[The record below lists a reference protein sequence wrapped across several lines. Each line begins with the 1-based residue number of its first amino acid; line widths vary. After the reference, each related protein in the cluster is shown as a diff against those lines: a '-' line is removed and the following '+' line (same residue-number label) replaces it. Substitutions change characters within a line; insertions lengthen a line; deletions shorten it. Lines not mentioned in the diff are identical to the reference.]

1 MSGPARVLVVQHER
15 GTGAGWFGQWLTE
28 AGLVLEVAH
37 PYAGDELKPMT
48 TYDGAVV
55 LGGSMAP
62 TDDEQCPWLP
72 TVRQL
77 MAEAVASSVPLL
89 GICLGAQLLALACGG
104 AVRRGV
110 LGPELGVLDIEV
122 HPAAD
127 DDPLCAGLTSPSS
140 VVQWHWEE
148 ISALPAGATLLAG
161 SRTYANQV
169 FRVGDH
175 AWGVQGHPE
184 VTAQIAAQ
192 WAREDSPML
201 GAAGRAPD
209 ELVAEVRSH
218 EEVLAK
224 TWRPVAEAFAG
235 VVRQRAARPVLEDWI
250 ADGPQDGPTPIQ

>member
-1 MSGPARVLVVQHER
+1 MEGPPRVLVVQHER
-15 GTGAGWFGQWLTE
+15 GTGGGWVGEWLAE
-28 AGLVLEVAH
+28 AGLALEVAH
-37 PYAGDELKPMT
+37 PYAGDELKPIT

-55 LGGSMAP
+55 LGGAMAP
-62 TDDEQCPWLP
+62 TEDELCPWLP
-72 TVRQL
+72 AVRAL

-110 LGPELGVLDIEV
+110 LGPELGVLDIDV
-122 HPAAD
+122 HAAAGS
-127 DDPLCAGLTSPSS
+127 DPLFAGLGATVP

-169 FRVGDH
+169 FRVGER

-184 VTAQIAAQ
+184 VTAQIAAE

-201 GAAGRAPD
+201 AAAGREPD
-209 ELVAEVRSH
+209 ELVAEVRRH
-218 EEVLAK
+218 EAVLAQ
-224 TWRPVAEAFAG
+224 TWRPVAQAFAG
-235 VVRQRAARPVLEDWI
+235 VVHEQKAVV
-250 ADGPQDGPTPIQ
+250 

>member
-1 MSGPARVLVVQHER
+1 MSDPARVLVVQHER
-15 GTGAGWFGQWLTE
+15 GTGAGWVGQWLTE
-28 AGLVLEVAH
+28 AGLALDVSH
-37 PYAGDELKPMT
+37 PYAGDELKAMT
-48 TYDGAVV
+48 TYDGVVV
-55 LGGSMAP
+55 LGGAMAP
-62 TDDEQCPWLP
+62 ADDERCPWLP
-72 TVRQL
+72 TVRQR

-122 HPAAD
+122 HPAAG
-127 DDPLCAGLTSPSS
+127 DDPLFAGLGSPAP

-148 ISALPAGATLLAG
+148 ISDLPGGAALLAG
-161 SRTYANQV
+161 SRSYANQV

-192 WAREDSPML
+192 WAREDSPL
-201 GAAGRAPD
+201 LLAAGRRPD

-218 EEVLAK
+218 EEVLAN

-235 VVRQRAARPVLEDWI
+235 VVSQRAARPVLEDWI

>member
-1 MSGPARVLVVQHER
+1 MDGRLRVLVVQHEA
-15 GTGAGWFGQWLTE
+15 GTGPGLVGEWLTD
-28 AGLVLEVAH
+28 AGLSLEVAH

-55 LGGSMAP
+55 LGGAMAP
-62 TDDEQCPWLP
+62 TDDERCPWLP
-72 TVRQL
+72 DVRQR

-110 LGPELGVLDIEV
+110 QGPELGVLDIDL
-122 HPAAD
+122 HPAAGD
-127 DDPLCAGLTSPSS
+127 DALFAGLASPSP

-161 SRTYANQV
+161 SRSYANQV

-218 EEVLAK
+218 EAVLAK
-224 TWRPVAEAFAG
+224 TWRPVAEAFAA
-235 VVRQRAARPVLEDWI
+235 VVAQRAAPDERP
-250 ADGPQDGPTPIQ
+250 